1 MARPPSYHTADGAR
15 VPGVT
20 SIISRFKDSGGLIHW
35 AWEQG
40 SNGLDYR
47 QVRDAAANAGHVAH
61 ELIEAEIVGRPP
73 VLAAEWDAAAVKLGQ
88 AAFGSFLAWRD
99 TSRVEIVATERPL
112 ISEKFRYGGT
122 LDAVGRVGGELCLL
136 DWKSSNRIYSDY
148 LMQLAAYRQLW
159 EENEGG
165 SLAGFHLLRVGKE
178 LGDFHHHYWPAAS
191 LSFAWEAFVKMRELY
206 ELDKR
211 LKKAVG

>member
-1 MARPPSYHTADGAR
+1 VARPPAYLLADGTR

-20 SIISRFKDSGGLIHW
+20 TIIGRFKESGGLIAW
-35 AWEQG
+35 AHRL
-40 SNGLDYR
+40 GLEGKDYR
-47 QVRDAAANAGHVAH
+47 QVRDEAASAGHVAH
-61 ELIEAEIVGRPP
+61 ELIEAAIVGREP
-73 VLAAEWDAAAVKLGQ
+73 VMNQEWSDDVMERGRG
-88 AAFGSFLAWRD
+88 AFASFLKWRAS
-99 TSRVEIVATERPL
+99 TKVEIAVTERAL
-112 ISEKFRYGGT
+112 VSEKYRYGGT
-122 LDAVGRVGGELCLL
+122 FDAVGYVDDELCLL
-136 DWKSSNRIYSDY
+136 DWKSGGSVYADY
-148 LMQLAAYRQLW
+148 LIQLAAYKQLW